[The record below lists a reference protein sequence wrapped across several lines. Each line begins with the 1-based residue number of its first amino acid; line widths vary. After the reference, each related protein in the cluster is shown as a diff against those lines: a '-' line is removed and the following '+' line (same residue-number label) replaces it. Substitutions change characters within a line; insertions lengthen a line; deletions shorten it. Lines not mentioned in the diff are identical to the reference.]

1 VKAASSTNFIVT
13 EEGGWEVEESK
24 SGARNEEYHRP
35 SPQEQTLNKT
45 EELKEQF
52 RQ

>member
-24 SGARNEEYHRP
+24 SGARNED
-35 SPQEQTLNKT
+35 NKT